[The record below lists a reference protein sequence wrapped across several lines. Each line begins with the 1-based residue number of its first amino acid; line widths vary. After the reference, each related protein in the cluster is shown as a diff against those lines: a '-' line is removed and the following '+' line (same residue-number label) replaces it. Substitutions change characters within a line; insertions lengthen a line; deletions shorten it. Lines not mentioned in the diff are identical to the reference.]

1 MVVLPSPEM
10 KQCVLGSGSDRDRHG
25 LNTAL
30 VIDMKTPPQK
40 KRRRREA
47 KKMKKKSKSQMV
59 VSDDGGGG
67 G

>member
-30 VIDMKTPPQK
+30 VIDMKTTPP

-59 VSDDGGGG
+59 VCDGGGG